1 MHRASTPQI
10 AHSGNEGGG
19 GDLGGGGDEGGDR
32 GGDGGGRDGS
42 GGGGDGGGEAI
53 GDGEG
58 GDGGDRGGDDGRG
71 GDDSDTEARGRG
83 SALHVHVHAHVRGPA
98 RQAAVFAQRVRH
110 GADVP
115 DVSELLSLLYAAKLW
130 SKMSHADFVA
140 RIRPV
145 CSSPSGHCLAGGGT
159 NDKRLAAPSLS
170 DGVGQ
175 SIDDKSVAAPSSSDG
190 VGQGGGCDWLTI
202 ALCVVGGHG
211 GEGGDGDRGGD
222 DS

>member
-71 GDDSDTEARGRG
+71 GDDSGTEARGRG
-83 SALHVHVHAHVRGPA
+83 SALHVHAHVRGPA

-175 SIDDKSVAAPSSSDG
+175 SINDKSVAAPSSSDG